1 MPPTPV
7 VAIHLLNAGNELGN
21 HVDALRAAL
30 EPVIASVVARLPLQ
44 GVDVLV
50 YHDPA
55 STIPEL
61 GAGGYTPSAHRVF
74 LPIDVH
80 RHAADPLPFGHA
92 LRRLLAHELH
102 HCARW
107 AGPGYGHTLGEALVS
122 EGLAC
127 LFESETCG
135 GDPPFYACALS
146 HAQAA
151 AAAEQARASW
161 DRTDYGHAPWFYGA
175 QPDALPRHAGY
186 ALGYAMALRHARR
199 TGLQASQLAHAPA
212 SAFLPDLHEGSC
224 A

>member
-1 MPPTPV
+1 MPPAPV

-30 EPVIASVVARLPLQ
+30 EPAIASVVARLPLQ

-55 STIPEL
+55 ATIPEL

-74 LPIDVH
+74 LPVDVQ
-80 RHAADPLPFGHA
+80 RHEADPVAFGHA

-127 LFESETCG
+127 LFESEACG

-161 DRTDYGHAPWFYGA
+161 DRTDYGHAPWFYGT
-175 QPDALPRHAGY
+175 QPGVLPRHAGY
-186 ALGYAMALRHARR
+186 ALGYAMASRHARR
-199 TGLQASQLAHAPA
+199 TDLQASQLAHAPA
-212 SAFLPDLHEGSC
+212 SA
-224 A
+224 